1 MEDYLKIE
9 FEVDFEYDGERIDK
23 FLALIYPEHS
33 RSFFAKL
40 IKDSLVFVDDNPVS
54 KAGYR
59 LSVDEI
65 VKVLMPPTLSVDILP
80 EDIPLDILYED
91 DDVIVVNKPKGM
103 VVHPAPGHL
112 SGTLVNALLFHCAD
126 SLSGINGEKRPGI
139 VHRIDKD
146 TTGSLIICKND
157 NSHNSIATQIKEHSC
172 DRIYWGIVEGHL
184 KDKEGTVNANIG
196 RDPSNRLRMKALA
209 TGGKTAVTHYKV
221 IEEYPSYDLVE
232 FKLETGRTHQ
242 IRAHMASLH
251 HPLAGDT
258 LYGGKPTLCGLKLEG
273 QTLHAK
279 CISFNHPVTNE
290 RINIDA
296 KLPEYFE
303 KAISILKE

>member
-1 MEDYLKIE
+1 MEEYLRIQ
-9 FEVDFEYDGERIDK
+9 FEVDFEYDSERIDK
-23 FLALIYPEHS
+23 FLAMIYPEHS
-33 RSFFAKL
+33 RSFFSKL
-40 IKDSLVFVDDNPVS
+40 IKDSLVFVDDLPVS
-54 KAGYR
+54 KPGYR

-65 VKVLMPPTLSVDILP
+65 VTVLMPPTLSVDILP

-112 SGTLVNALLFHCAD
+112 SKTLVNALLFHCAD

-146 TTGSLIICKND
+146 TTGSLIVCKND
-157 NSHNSIATQIKEHSC
+157 NSHNSIAQQIKSHSC
-172 DRIYWGIVEGHL
+172 DRLYWGIIEGHL
-184 KDKEGTVNANIG
+184 KDKEGTINSNIG
-196 RDPSNRLRMKALA
+196 RDPSNRLRMKALSA
-209 TGGKTAVTHYKV
+209 GGKTAVTHYKV
-221 IEEYPSYDLVE
+221 IEEYEAYDLVE

-242 IRAHMASLH
+242 IRAHMASVH
-251 HPLAGDT
+251 HPLAGDV
-258 LYGGKPTLCGLKLEG
+258 LYGAKPDFKGLKLEG

-279 CISFNHPVTNE
+279 CISFDHPTTGE
-290 RINIDA
+290 RININA

-303 KAISILKE
+303 KMIGMLKS